1 MTLPRQKQK
10 RKIFLM
16 LSLIILVF
24 FSTITIFGDEGL
36 LKLRKLYQLQEQ
48 IHKQNQELFTTN
60 QTLSKSVTLLKDPVN
75 TQRLIR
81 EKLGYLKKN
90 EYVLFLD
97 ENSQPVVELHPS
109 KKSSKE

>member
-1 MTLPRQKQK
+1 MTPPRQKQK

-16 LSLIILVF
+16 FSLIILVF

-48 IHKQNQELFTTN
+48 IHKQNQELFSTN
-60 QTLSKSVTLLKDPVN
+60 QTLLKNVTLLKDPMS

-90 EYVLFLD
+90 EFVLFLD
-97 ENSQPVVELHPS
+97 ETRQNSAETPS
-109 KKSSKE
+109 AKKNSKD